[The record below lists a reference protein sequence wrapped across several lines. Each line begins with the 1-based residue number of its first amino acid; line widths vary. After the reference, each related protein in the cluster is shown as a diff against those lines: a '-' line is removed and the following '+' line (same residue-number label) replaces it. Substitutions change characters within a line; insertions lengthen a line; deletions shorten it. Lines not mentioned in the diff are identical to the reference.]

1 MAKIELE
8 SFLSQ
13 ITQENTKS
21 HRDDLRY
28 DLDKLYVS
36 AREPN
41 LEDRVFYWM
50 SRPHGTWCVKERDV
64 FLRESYAY
72 HIWTHYGA
80 GAEHIRAYRI
90 VVTGAEK
97 NDTRT
102 YGEVYPINYAEQLPR
117 IQAAALLV
125 KQVEIHLTDDTI
137 QIIRFDSWK
146 AKEWEI
152 THGTPGLKYIRF
164 LPESEAELTAAIMM
178 EHRHLRGKTKKPPNR
193 SSKNQIR

>member
-1 MAKIELE
+1 MARIKLD
-8 SFLSQ
+8 SFLSE
-13 ITQENTKS
+13 ITQQNTKS
-21 HRDDLRY
+21 YRDDLSY
-28 DLDKLYVS
+28 DLDKLHIA
-36 AREPN
+36 AREPKM
-41 LEDRVFYWM
+41 EDRSFYWM

-80 GAEHIRAYRI
+80 DAEHIRAYRI

-117 IQAAALLV
+117 IQAAALPV

-137 QIIRFDSWK
+137 QMIRFDSWK